1 MSGTSPDS
9 AAPAEPTGSLGEAVA
24 NAARLLASDP
34 ALAAEQAAEILRVV
48 PGEPVA
54 TLLLGRAR
62 RACGDAAGAIDAL
75 GGLCA
80 AHPRWALAHE
90 ELGHSL
96 GAARRGA
103 EAVAALRRAVALKPD
118 LAEAWRALADH
129 LHAVDDT
136 RGADAAYARYLKS
149 SSKDP
154 RLMAAGAAMCE
165 GRIGVA
171 ERILRPYLEERPTDV
186 AAIRMLAEV
195 AGRLGRYGQ
204 AERLLT
210 RCLELAPGFV
220 PARHNYALV
229 LHRQNRL
236 DEARAQVER
245 LRRTDAA
252 NPAYQNLHAA
262 ILVRL
267 GEYAEARSLYED
279 ILGRYPGFA
288 RVWLSYGHVLKTAGD
303 QAGGIRAYRE
313 SLRLLPTLGESWWS
327 LANLKT
333 VRFAGEDLAAM
344 AAQLDGDQ
352 LGDED
357 RWHFH
362 FALAKGL
369 EDEGRWEEAFRHY
382 ASGNALRR
390 RQLRYDAG
398 EMTEHVRRSR
408 AVLTR
413 EFFTARAGWGTP
425 DADPIFIVGLPR
437 AGSTLL
443 EQILASHSAVEGTM
457 ELPDIIGLAQ
467 ELGGRRAR
475 AERSRY
481 PEVLAELDA
490 ATCADLG
497 RRYLAQT
504 RIQRKTS
511 RPVFIDKMPNNFAH
525 VGLIHLA
532 LPNAR
537 IVDARRHPLG
547 CGFSVFKQ
555 HFARGQNFAYSLE
568 DIGRYY
574 RDYVELMAHFD
585 AVLPGRVHRVIHE
598 RLVEDPEGEI
608 RRLLQYCNLPFEE
621 GCLDFHR
628 NERAVR
634 TASSEQVRRPLNRDG
649 VDRWR
654 EFETW
659 LAPLAEALGPALETW
674 SASRRL

>member
-1 MSGTSPDS
+1 MSGQSPDS
-9 AAPAEPTGSLGEAVA
+9 AAPAEPTGSLGQAVA
-24 NAARLLASDP
+24 NAAQLLATDP
-34 ALAAEQAAEILRVV
+34 HLAAEQAAEILRVV

-62 RACGDAAGAIDAL
+62 RACGDAAGAVETL
-75 GGLCA
+75 QVLCKS
-80 AHPRWALAHE
+80 HPRWALAHE
-90 ELGHSL
+90 ELGHAL

-103 EAVAALRRAVALKPD
+103 DAVAALRRAVALKPD
-118 LAEAWRALADH
+118 LAAAWLALADH
-129 LHAVDDT
+129 LHAVDEP
-136 RGADAAYARYLKS
+136 RAADEAYARYLKA

-154 RLMAAGAAMCE
+154 RLMEAASAMLA

-171 ERILRPYLEERPTDV
+171 ERILRPYLAERPTDV

-245 LRRTDAA
+245 LRRSDPA

-279 ILGRYPGFA
+279 ILARYPGFA

-313 SLRLLPTLGESWWS
+313 SLRLMPTLGESWWS

-333 VRFAGEDLAAM
+333 VRFGADDLAAM
-344 AAQLDGDQ
+344 TAQLDTDGPA
-352 LGDED
+352 DED
-357 RWHFH
+357 RWHLH

-369 EDEGRWEEAFRHY
+369 EDEGRWEDSFRHY
-382 ASGNALRR
+382 AAANALRR
-390 RQLRYDAG
+390 KHLRYDPA

-408 AVLTR
+408 EVFTR
-413 EFFTARAGWGTP
+413 AFFAERSGWGTP
-425 DADPIFIVGLPR
+425 EADPIFIVGLPR

-467 ELGGRRAR
+467 ELGGRKSRAD
-475 AERSRY
+475 RSRY
-481 PEVLAELDA
+481 PEVLAGLDA
-490 ATCADLG
+490 AACADLG
-497 RRYLAQT
+497 RRYLGQT

-525 VGLIHLA
+525 VGLIHLI

-555 HFARGQNFAYSLE
+555 HFARGQNFAYDLA
-568 DIGRYY
+568 DIGHYY
-574 RDYVELMAHFD
+574 RDYVGLMAHMD
-585 AVLPGRVHRVIHE
+585 AVLPGRVHRVVHE
-598 RLVEDPEGEI
+598 RLVEDPEGEV
-608 RRLLQYCNLPFEE
+608 RRLLRYCNLPFEE
-621 GCLDFHR
+621 SCLRFHE
-628 NERAVR
+628 NDRAVR
-634 TASSEQVRRPLNRDG
+634 TASSEQVRRPLNREG

-654 EFETW
+654 DFESW
-659 LAPLAEALGPALETW
+659 LGPLRESLGPALEAW
-674 SASRRL
+674 DAPPRL

>member
-1 MSGTSPDS
+1 MSGPSHDS
-9 AAPAEPTGSLGEAVA
+9 AAPAEPTGSLGEAIS
-24 NAARLLASDP
+24 NAARLLATDP
-34 ALAAEQAAEILRVV
+34 GLAAEQATEVLRVV
-48 PGEPVA
+48 PGEPLA

-62 RACGDAAGAIDAL
+62 RACGDAAGAIDTLRA
-75 GGLCA
+75 LCA
-80 AHPRWALAHE
+80 THPRWALAHE
-90 ELGHSL
+90 ELGHAL

-103 EAVAALRRAVALKPD
+103 EAALRRAVALKPE
-118 LAEAWRALADH
+118 LAEAWLALADH
-129 LHAVDDT
+129 LHAVDDVH
-136 RGADAAYARYLKS
+136 GADEAYARYLKA

-154 RLMAAGAAMCE
+154 RLLQAASAMCA
-165 GRIGVA
+165 GRVGVA
-171 ERILRPYLEERPTDV
+171 ERILRPYLHERPTDV

-245 LRRTDAA
+245 LRRTDPA

-279 ILGRYPGFA
+279 ILRRYPGFA

-303 QAGGIRAYRE
+303 QAGGIDAYRE

-333 VRFAGEDLAAM
+333 VRFTAADLAAM
-344 AAQLDGDQ
+344 AAQLENEK

-362 FALAKGL
+362 FALGKGL
-369 EDEGRWEEAFRHY
+369 EDEGRWEESFRHY
-382 ASGNALRR
+382 DAGNALRR
-390 RQLRYDAG
+390 RQLRYDPA
-398 EMTEHVRRSR
+398 EMTGHVRRCR
-408 AVLTR
+408 ALFTR
-413 EFFTARAGWGTP
+413 EFFAARAGWGTP
-425 DADPIFIVGLPR
+425 EADPIFIVGLPR

-467 ELGGRRAR
+467 ELGGRKAR
-475 AERSRY
+475 SDRSRY
-481 PEVLAELDA
+481 PEILGELDA
-490 ATCADLG
+490 SGCAELG

-525 VGLIHLA
+525 IALIHLA
-532 LPNAR
+532 LPNAK
-537 IVDARRHPLG
+537 IVDARRHPLA

-555 HFARGQNFAYSLE
+555 HFARGQNFAYSLG

-574 RDYVELMAHFD
+574 RDYVHLMAHYD
-585 AVLPGRVHRVIHE
+585 AALPGRVHRVIHE
-598 RLVEDPEGEI
+598 RLVEEPEAEI
-608 RRLLQYCNLPFEE
+608 RSLLQYCNLPFEDA
-621 GCLDFHR
+621 CLRFHE
-628 NERAVR
+628 NDRAVR
-634 TASSEQVRRPLNRDG
+634 TASSEQVRRPLNREG
-649 VDRWR
+649 IDRWR
-654 EFETW
+654 EFEPW
-659 LAPLAEALGPALETW
+659 LGPLREALGPALEEWTGLP
-674 SASRRL
+674 RN